1 MDAGGRSGGRV
12 RWVRPPGWGVRMRM
26 PSLGQR
32 SQALGSSESYW
43 RVYSVTDNRLPPP
56 QVVQTIFVKTHVV
69 AEFVHDGDPD
79 LVHQVVEVL
88 GHQAQR
94 DPIQADP
101 VR

>member
-1 MDAGGRSGGRV
+1 MDAGAGRV
-12 RWVRPPGWGVRMRM
+12 GEYAGCDRPGWGVRMRM

-43 RVYSVTDNRLPPP
+43 RVNSLTDNRLPPP

-94 DPIQADP
+94 DPVQADP